1 MRFLV
6 FCAGAAVL
14 AGCARPEDRT
24 AREGEE
30 SAAMPAAA
38 APISLADV
46 SGKWKV
52 RSTDEA
58 GGNLVESELT
68 ATADTSGWT
77 MLLPNRKPIPVRVVA
92 VAGDSF
98 VTEAGP
104 FESAIKKGVQV
115 RTRTVN
121 RLQDGKLVG
130 VTEARYKIKGAD
142 SVAYRRTEATRAP

>member
-30 SAAMPAAA
+30 SAAMPAAT

-46 SGKWKV
+46 AGKWKM
-52 RSTDEA
+52 RTTDEE
-58 GGNLVESELT
+58 GGNLVEYEMT
-68 ATADTSGWT
+68 ATSDTTGWI
-77 MLLPNRKPIPVRVVA
+77 MYLPNRKPVPLRVVA
-92 VAGDSF
+92 VAGDSI

-104 FESAIKKGVQV
+104 FESVLRKGAQV
-115 RTRTVN
+115 RTRAVS
-121 RLQDGKLVG
+121 RLQDGKMVG
-130 VTEARYKIKGAD
+130 GIEARYRIKGSD
-142 SVAYRRTEATRAP
+142 SVAYRRLEGTRAP